1 MLRPSTYLLAI
12 KKIAKALSPETAFTD
27 EFNVLNLKEHT
38 VTNAYKFPY
47 LGYYSVNSEA
57 LVIGTCIE

>member
-38 VTNAYKFPY
+38 VTNAIFLPWILFCK
-47 LGYYSVNSEA
+47 
-57 LVIGTCIE
+57 